1 MIEISRRVYR
11 YRSRRQDDR
20 EVRDRLKVLADKWK
34 RFGCARL
41 HVMLRREGLL
51 INHKKTERLY
61 REEKLLLRRRR
72 RKKYAAEQRVMD
84 IPRPMRANHVW
95 SMDFVMDGISG
106 SRRFKTLSVI
116 DEYTRWC
123 HRTEVD
129 TSLTGE
135 RVKRALN
142 TIAEAHGLPD
152 IIIVDNG
159 PEFISRALDEWAY
172 QRGIKLHFIRP
183 GKPVENCYIESFNG
197 KFRDECLNLHWF
209 RSIDHARQVI
219 ERWRQE
225 YNTER
230 PHSSLGYLTPA
241 EYVQQ
246 LLTDPSG
253 GVPPEEKALK
263 GTTSYI

>member
-1 MIEISRRVYR
+1 VYR
-11 YRSRRQDDR
+11 YRTQRSDDHEIR
-20 EVRDRLKVLADKWK
+20 ERLKALAGKWR

-41 HVMLRREGLL
+41 HVLLRRGGVL

-61 REEKLLLRRRR
+61 REERLTLRKRR
-72 RKKYAAEQRVMD
+72 RKKYAAEQRGMD
-84 IPRPMRANHVW
+84 IPRPTKPNHVW

-123 HRTEVD
+123 HKSEVD

-135 RVKRALN
+135 RVKRTLN
-142 TIAEAHGLPD
+142 EIAEAHGLPE

-172 QRGIKLHFIRP
+172 HRSIKLFFIRP

-197 KFRDECLNLHWF
+197 RFRDECLNQHWF
-209 RSIDHARQVI
+209 RTIDHARQVI
-219 ERWRQE
+219 EQWRQE

-241 EYVQQ
+241 EYIQQ
-246 LLTDPSG
+246 ILAAPSKDNSSGENALT
-253 GVPPEEKALK
+253 K
-263 GTTSYI
+263 TTSSI

>member
-1 MIEISRRVYR
+1 MYR
-11 YRSRRQDDR
+11 YRSQRPDDR
-20 EVRDRLKVLADKWK
+20 ELRERLKALAGKWR

-41 HVMLRREGLL
+41 HILLRREGIR
-51 INHKKTERLY
+51 INHKKTERIY
-61 REEKLLLRRRR
+61 REERLTLRKRR

-84 IPRPMRANHVW
+84 IPRPIKPNHVW

-123 HRTEVD
+123 HKSEVD

-135 RVKRALN
+135 RVKRTLN
-142 TIAEAHGLPD
+142 EIAEVHGLPE

-172 QRGIKLHFIRP
+172 HRGIKLFFIRP

-197 KFRDECLNLHWF
+197 RFRDECLNLHWF
-209 RSIDHARQVI
+209 RTIEHARQII
-219 ERWRQE
+219 EQWRQE

-230 PHSSLGYLTPA
+230 PHSSLDYLTPA
-241 EYVQQ
+241 EYIQKI
-246 LLTDPSG
+246 TATASSG
-253 GVPPEEKALK
+253 GFASE
-263 GTTSYI
+263 GTTPKNTTSSI